1 MSAFPFRSPH
11 GQLGIRAVN
20 QRDAR
25 YSTMTNAI
33 TNEKCKLCER
43 PLGDFGKH
51 TPLGW
56 VHLSC
61 HSRVV
66 REAYERIANE
76 REGK

>member
-1 MSAFPFRSPH
+1 
-11 GQLGIRAVN
+11 
-20 QRDAR
+20 
-25 YSTMTNAI
+25 MTNAI